1 MTILGTAIVMFFV
14 HFELEELNIIRRSHQ
29 GDTKSGQKFLKFF
42 KLFQFSVF
50 IKLINFMLRFFL
62 FFYSVEKDHLD
73 HHEHKEEKRKHL
85 TLQAEGDH
93 FTIDGKKFSI
103 YSGEIHYFRV
113 HPDYWEQRLSQLTA
127 AGLNTVSTYIPWNF
141 HEEIQGEY
149 DFSEWR
155 DLRRFIKTAEKVG
168 LHVML
173 RVGPYICAEWEWG
186 RVT

>member
-1 MTILGTAIVMFFV
+1 MTLKAAKNT
-14 HFELEELNIIRRSHQ
+14 
-29 GDTKSGQKFLKFF
+29 KFF
-42 KLFQFSVF
+42 KVFQFSD
-50 IKLINFMLRFFL
+50 LFFL
-62 FFYSVEKDHLD
+62 FLFFKFTSVEKDHLD
-73 HHEHKEEKRKHL
+73 HHEHKEENRKHL

-155 DLRRFIKTAEKVG
+155 NLRRFIKTAEKVG

-186 RVT
+186 RVTKNPREIYNNISLI